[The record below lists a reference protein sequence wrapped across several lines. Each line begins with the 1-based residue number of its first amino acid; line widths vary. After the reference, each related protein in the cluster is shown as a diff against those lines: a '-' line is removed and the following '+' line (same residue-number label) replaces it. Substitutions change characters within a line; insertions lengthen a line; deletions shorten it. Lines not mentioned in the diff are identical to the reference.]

1 MQSSSSMGSVTLS
14 QQAGSRSTRLALG
27 IAVVGLLILLA
38 VVGASAEHGAGAAQ
52 LRRGPA
58 SIVLSVLVTL
68 AGLAGVVSLALLF
81 WGLVTRNRRTL
92 DGSTPHRHSPIL
104 VAGAALAIFACL
116 SGLLA
121 LAARQRHL
129 QSLTALGGRP
139 VFRVGPGTNSLPF
152 NAVASFATSG
162 IVVGVIV
169 LLVVVKL
176 VRSVGWRRVLRRRG
190 SPAADT
196 GTGPD
201 ETDARRPRLET
212 QSIQLTCLTVADPD
226 AEPDPR
232 RAIIGCYL
240 QMLEVAARHGPERRH
255 TETPTEYLRR
265 MLVAT
270 VAAAAPATSLT
281 GLFERA
287 RYSEQPVDESMRS
300 DAIAALGA
308 LRDDLLVGAVG

>member
-1 MQSSSSMGSVTLS
+1 MQSSSSVGSVTLS

-27 IAVVGLLILLA
+27 IAAVGLLILLA

-68 AGLAGVVSLALLF
+68 AGLAGVVSFALLF

-129 QSLTALGGRP
+129 QSLTGLGGRP

-152 NAVASFATSG
+152 NAVASLATSG

-201 ETDARRPRLET
+201 ETDARRPQLET

-265 MLVAT
+265 MLAAT

>member
-1 MQSSSSMGSVTLS
+1 
-14 QQAGSRSTRLALG
+14 
-27 IAVVGLLILLA
+27 VGLLVLLA
-38 VVGASAEHGAGAAQ
+38 VVGGSAEHGAGAAQ

-92 DGSTPHRHSPIL
+92 GRLDATSALPDL

-129 QSLTALGGRP
+129 QSLTALGGKP
-139 VFRVGPGTNSLPF
+139 VFRVGPETNSVPF

-162 IVVGVIV
+162 VVVGVIV

-176 VRSVGWRRVLRRRG
+176 VRSVGWRRVLRRLG

-196 GTGPD
+196 GTGFD
-201 ETDARRPRLET
+201 KTDAQRPELET
-212 QSIQLTCLTVADPD
+212 LSIQLACLTVADPD
-226 AEPDPR
+226 TEPDPR

-240 QMLEVAARHGPERRH
+240 QMLEVAAIHGPSAGVPRRLPS
-255 TETPTEYLRR
+255 TCAECLRR
-265 MLVAT
+265 PQPPRHRRPRSRDCSSGLAT
-270 VAAAAPATSLT
+270 ANSLSTSRCGRTLSPPSA
-281 GLFERA
+281 LFEMI
-287 RYSEQPVDESMRS
+287 SW
-300 DAIAALGA
+300 
-308 LRDDLLVGAVG
+308 

>member
-1 MQSSSSMGSVTLS
+1 
-14 QQAGSRSTRLALG
+14 
-27 IAVVGLLILLA
+27 
-38 VVGASAEHGAGAAQ
+38 
-52 LRRGPA
+52 
-58 SIVLSVLVTL
+58 
-68 AGLAGVVSLALLF
+68 
-81 WGLVTRNRRTL
+81 
-92 DGSTPHRHSPIL
+92 
-104 VAGAALAIFACL
+104 
-116 SGLLA
+116 
-121 LAARQRHL
+121 
-129 QSLTALGGRP
+129 

>member
-14 QQAGSRSTRLALG
+14 QRAASRSTRLALG
-27 IAVVGLLILLA
+27 IAVVGLLVLLA
-38 VVGASAEHGAGAAQ
+38 VVGGSAEHGAGAAQ

-129 QSLTALGGRP
+129 QSLTGLGGRP

>member
-1 MQSSSSMGSVTLS
+1 
-14 QQAGSRSTRLALG
+14 LALG

-68 AGLAGVVSLALLF
+68 AGLAGVVSFALLF

-129 QSLTALGGRP
+129 QSLTGLGGRP